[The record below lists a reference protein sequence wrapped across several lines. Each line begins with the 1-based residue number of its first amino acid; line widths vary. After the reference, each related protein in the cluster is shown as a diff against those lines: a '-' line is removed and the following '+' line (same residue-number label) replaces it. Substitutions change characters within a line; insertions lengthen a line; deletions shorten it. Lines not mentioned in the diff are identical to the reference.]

1 MKDLK
6 PGEFVEVKK
15 PLNVEPYLEKKILHL
30 EAELNT
36 LKQVVDLLGLCHP
49 DMQVARIDLDRGYEL
64 LSETITDGWAQK
76 AKGRK

>member
-6 PGEFVEVKK
+6 PGMFVDAGIGMETM
-15 PLNVEPYLEKKILHL
+15 EKKILYL

-36 LKQVVDLLGLCHP
+36 LRQVVDLLGLCHP

-64 LSETITDGWAQK
+64 FSETITEGWARK
-76 AKGRK
+76 AKGGK